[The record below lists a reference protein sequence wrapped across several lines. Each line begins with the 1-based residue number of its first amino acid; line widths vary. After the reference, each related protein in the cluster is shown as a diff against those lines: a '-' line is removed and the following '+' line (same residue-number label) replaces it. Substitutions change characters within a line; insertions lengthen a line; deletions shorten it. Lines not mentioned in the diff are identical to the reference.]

1 LSAAAVPATVEC
13 QGMSGMRHTWR
24 FELKT
29 RFNTPEMTL
38 SKYSV
43 KRLKWRFILKSAIKA
58 PR

>member
-1 LSAAAVPATVEC
+1 
-13 QGMSGMRHTWR
+13 MSGMRHTWR

-38 SKYSV
+38 SKYRV